1 MNPTATAGLI
11 DRFSRKL
18 DSLKGHAHRAS
29 GPEAAARIVADI
41 CRNCGAECVA
51 LGRLEPGF
59 REAITA
65 ACASAGME
73 VLAPP
78 YAFADLPGAIDRAN
92 VGIAAADFGIA
103 ETATLAEVAVDD
115 SLRLVSALP
124 RTYIGIV
131 KASDLIDRLQDS
143 APRLR
148 AIFRDNPRNCT
159 VSFISGPSRT
169 GDIELILTLGVHGPG
184 EAHVIIIDDAGDAH
198 G

>member
-1 MNPTATAGLI
+1 MNPIATAGLV

-18 DSLKGHAHRAS
+18 EMLKGHAHRAS
-29 GPEAAARIVADI
+29 GPGEAAGIVAGV
-41 CRNCGAECVA
+41 CRDGGATCVA
-51 LGRLEPGF
+51 LGRLEPGY
-59 REAITA
+59 RETISV
-65 ACASAGME
+65 ACEEAGME

-92 VGIAAADFGIA
+92 VGVAAADFGIA
-103 ETATLAEVAVDD
+103 ETGTLAEVALDD

-143 APRLR
+143 ASHLR
-148 AIFRDNPRNCT
+148 AIFQDNPRNCT

-184 EAHVIIIDDAGDAH
+184 EVHVIIIEDTGDAH
-198 G
+198 A